1 MDDYLSKPVRAELVT
16 EMLRRWVLG
25 EGLPAGAVAGVSDK
39 AVTAPSGP
47 APVLVAR

>member
-25 EGLPAGAVAGVSDK
+25 EGLPAGARPGVSAK
-39 AVTAPSGP
+39 AVTVPLEP
-47 APVLVAR
+47 ASAS